1 MLFIQRDKLI
11 SWTHDEKYTF
21 FLTIRDFNLGITI
34 IRYLMNFN
42 ENVYGFIQLVFLF
55 INEK

>member
-21 FLTIRDFNLGITI
+21 FLTIRDFDLGITI
-34 IRYLMNFN
+34 IRYLMNFD
-42 ENVYGFIQLVFLF
+42 ENVYGLFLF